1 MKTSLFNLEKK
12 QKISHTHK
20 GIAIWSPNQTRTV
33 QETKTFIKSSHEH
46 RVKILKKKNE
56 LMTLNLLMYMTIQ
69 GVPWE
74 CSDGSM
80 LENLTLGPTMR
91 QAKGKKANGQHRYL
105 RKMVQPTRVIRRSQK
120 AALGNLLSL
129 MNSINK
135 NCVTSMHNGEKLQ
148 TFVINL

>member
-1 MKTSLFNLEKK
+1 MQFDPQTRQEQSKK
-12 QKISHTHK
+12 QKHSLNPLMNIEWK
-20 GIAIWSPNQTRTV
+20 FW
-33 QETKTFIKSSHEH
+33 
-46 RVKILKKKNE
+46 KKKNE